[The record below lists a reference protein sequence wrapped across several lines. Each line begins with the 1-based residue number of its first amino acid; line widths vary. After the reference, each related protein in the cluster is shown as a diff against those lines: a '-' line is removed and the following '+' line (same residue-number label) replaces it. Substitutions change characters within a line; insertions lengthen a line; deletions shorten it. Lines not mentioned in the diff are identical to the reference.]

1 MKIHGTAK
9 GGAISKKDFGV
20 AFGGGAAPA
29 VSYPDGLGSSADG
42 TNTDIVLDTSNKK
55 FGAASYTF
63 NGTSA
68 FVNIGV
74 STQFP
79 QGADDRSVS
88 IWFRTDDTS
97 FSPNEIF
104 AWGNL
109 GTTFNY
115 VVGLYTNAGIF
126 VSGYSSPQWTTTS
139 PYINYNDDDWH
150 SLITTLGSGTH
161 KIYIDGSEIDSQSAT
176 FNTGGG
182 GTAKNATIGVNRPA
196 GSELWDGEI
205 DDMGIWDR
213 VLTSDEASDI
223 GGGTGALANTIDTT
237 GMLAYYNFDSTTGG
251 LINQAI
257 P

>member
-1 MKIHGTAK
+1 M
-9 GGAISKKDFGV
+9 V
-20 AFGGGAAPA
+20 VVPPPP

-42 TNTDIVLDTSNKK
+42 ANTDIVLDTTNKK
-55 FGAASYTF
+55 FGTASYSF

-88 IWFRTDDTS
+88 IWFRTGSTALDPDQC
-97 FSPNEIF
+97 F

-109 GTTFNY
+109 GVTFNY
-115 VVGLYTNAGIF
+115 VVGLYINAGIF
-126 VSGYSSPQWTTTS
+126 VSGYASPQWTTVS

-150 SLITTLGSGTH
+150 SLITTLGSGVH
-161 KIYIDGSEIDSQSAT
+161 KIYVDGSEIDSRSAT
-176 FNTGGG
+176 FDTGGG
-182 GTAKNATIGVNRPA
+182 GVTKNATIGLESPT
-196 GSELWDGEI
+196 GEEEWKGEL

-213 VLTSDEASDI
+213 VLTSGEASDI
-223 GGGTGALANTIDTT
+223 WDGGTGALANTIDTT
-237 GMLAYYNFDSTTGG
+237 GMLAYYNFDSTVGG